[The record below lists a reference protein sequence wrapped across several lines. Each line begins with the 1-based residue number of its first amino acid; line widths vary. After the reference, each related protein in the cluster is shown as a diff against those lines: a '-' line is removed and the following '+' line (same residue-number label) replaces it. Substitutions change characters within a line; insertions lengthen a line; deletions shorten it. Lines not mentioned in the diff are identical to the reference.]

1 MGIASARVR
10 RSFCP
15 WLVCFLAFEILTSA
29 ERRLEQMTCVIK
41 ISSFLDVM
49 TNIVR

>member
-1 MGIASARVR
+1 MGIPSARVR

-15 WLVCFLAFEILTSA
+15 RLVWFLAFEILTSA
-29 ERRLEQMTCVIK
+29 EWRLEQMTCVAK
-41 ISSFLDVM
+41 VSSFLDVI